1 MLVSL
6 LLFRLANILKTIL
19 VQKFNGFGSHFHW
32 SMIFYKYWRSEI
44 CHSANHGPT
53 LIVVVS
59 DFWTIVWETWSCCRR
74 WVSCYG
80 SVVMFCKFL
89 AGKCLLR
96 EYSIAFHEF
105 AQMLR
110 SGTTSQGSEL
120 AELNYSA
127 LLLPEEPTP
136 QFNYIPTPWSQ
147 VTTCTR
153 RLERSTFE
161 IRLGGSGSLGTG
173 TAD

>member
-1 MLVSL
+1 
-6 LLFRLANILKTIL
+6 
-19 VQKFNGFGSHFHW
+19 
-32 SMIFYKYWRSEI
+32 MIFFLQILTFRNMPLCQSW
-44 CHSANHGPT
+44 
-53 LIVVVS
+53 S
-59 DFWTIVWETWSCCRR
+59 DFNCSCVRFLDDFLRNLILLPEVGFLLWLLRYVWQ
-74 WVSCYG
+74 VFG
-80 SVVMFCKFL
+80 
-89 AGKCLLR
+89 GKCVLR

-105 AQMLR
+105 AQMLS

-120 AELNYSA
+120 AELNYPA

>member
-1 MLVSL
+1 M
-6 LLFRLANILKTIL
+6 
-19 VQKFNGFGSHFHW
+19 FG
-32 SMIFYKYWRSEI
+32 
-44 CHSANHGPT
+44 
-53 LIVVVS
+53 
-59 DFWTIVWETWSCCRR
+59 
-74 WVSCYG
+74 
-80 SVVMFCKFL
+80 KFL

-120 AELNYSA
+120 AELNYLA
-127 LLLPEEPTP
+127 LLLPEEPTS
-136 QFNYIPTPWSQ
+136 QFNYTPWSQ

>member
-1 MLVSL
+1 MPLCQS
-6 LLFRLANILKTIL
+6 
-19 VQKFNGFGSHFHW
+19 W
-32 SMIFYKYWRSEI
+32 
-44 CHSANHGPT
+44 
-53 LIVVVS
+53 S
-59 DFWTIVWETWSCCRR
+59 DFNCSCVRFLDGFLRNLILLPEVGFLLWLLSYVWQ
-74 WVSCYG
+74 VLG
-80 SVVMFCKFL
+80 
-89 AGKCLLR
+89 GKCLLC

-127 LLLPEEPTP
+127 LLLPEGPTP

>member
-1 MLVSL
+1 M
-6 LLFRLANILKTIL
+6 
-19 VQKFNGFGSHFHW
+19 FG
-32 SMIFYKYWRSEI
+32 
-44 CHSANHGPT
+44 
-53 LIVVVS
+53 
-59 DFWTIVWETWSCCRR
+59 
-74 WVSCYG
+74 
-80 SVVMFCKFL
+80 KFL
-89 AGKCLLR
+89 EGKCVLR

-105 AQMLR
+105 AQILS

-120 AELNYSA
+120 AELNYPA

-153 RLERSTFE
+153 RLERSTFD